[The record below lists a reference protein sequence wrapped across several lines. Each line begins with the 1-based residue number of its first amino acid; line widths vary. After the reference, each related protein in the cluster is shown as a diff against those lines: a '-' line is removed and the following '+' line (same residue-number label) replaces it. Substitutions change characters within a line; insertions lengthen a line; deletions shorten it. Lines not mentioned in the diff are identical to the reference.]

1 MAPDFDPIGMEIL
14 WNRLIAIVDEASATL
29 QRTSFSTL
37 VRESNDYACVLFDA
51 EGNSLAQSS
60 LSVPSFIGTLPKTVR
75 HLLRHFPPATLGPGD
90 VLVSNDPWL
99 GTGHLNDINIAV
111 PVFHRGRLLA
121 LAASTA
127 HAPDIGG
134 RLISPDNSDVFE
146 EGLRIPV
153 TKLYDAGRPNEE
165 VFAFLEA
172 NVRVPEE
179 VIGDV
184 QAQVAAN
191 QLAGTRLI
199 EFVDEYGMEDLGP
212 LAGAIQRQSEQA
224 MRSAIRQIPD
234 GVYRQRLTIDGFDD
248 VLEICLALTVDHEK
262 GQVTCDYTGTSPQ
275 QPAAYNVV
283 PNYTYAFTAFAVKCV
298 ILPGVPN
305 NEGCFRPVVVTA
317 PEGSLLNPRFPAGVG
332 ARASIGHYLP
342 VAVFSALAE
351 AVPERVRAAAGSPV
365 WGVLLSGQWDDG
377 RRFAGLFFYN
387 GGMGGAH
394 GQDGISCAAF
404 PSNASNAPIEVLEH
418 LFPLAF
424 ARYELRSDS
433 AGPGRWRG
441 GLGQTV
447 EFVVEAS
454 WPATLALWTSRTRY
468 AATGLRGGQSGG
480 LGGVLLNGEPISSG
494 RQRLISAGDRV
505 TLEVPGGGGFGPPE
519 LRERAAL
526 LSDVADGLVSA
537 AAARSSYG
545 PVPALAAHRSGGATT
560 ER

>member
-519 LRERAAL
+519 LRERAAV